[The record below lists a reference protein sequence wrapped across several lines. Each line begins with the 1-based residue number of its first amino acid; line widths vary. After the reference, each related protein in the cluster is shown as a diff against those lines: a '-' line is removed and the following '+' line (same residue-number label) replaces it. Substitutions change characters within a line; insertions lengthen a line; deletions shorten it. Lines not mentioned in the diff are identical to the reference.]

1 MARPKGTYVSSVFNF
16 GVDKNIPFGFVDVV
30 FDNSGNAVGFEKD
43 GKFYNLGEKVAKKEE
58 PAKQLTSN
66 QLLKKVDLLER
77 KLNLNKTQASN
88 KNISQS
94 ERNKFISEYK
104 KAQDELALTKRL
116 QIEAEVKEGKLKEQQ
131 ARAKAADA
139 LRFEIRSLEER
150 KKFLQDLG
158 QKTTEVDVQIS
169 NKRKQL
175 GSVTNITQVQYK
187 SSNVVPPSGMPFG
200 GKSVTG
206 RDISK
211 LEPIPTTATG
221 PTGPGKDSQKPGTE
235 TKATGPAITE
245 TTATGDKGK
254 TKEQRYADAVAM
266 AMREYNM
273 PDIIF
278 RNVKSLGE
286 LLKKYV
292 DDKLTNEQFALEIQ
306 NDPWYRSNSAEIKA
320 RYVQLFNYED
330 LVKQGRAMGTTD
342 YEQQIARI
350 TRNIQ
355 ARAREL
361 NGIEIPDDQA
371 KLIAKDLYIF
381 NLSDDPAVLTERLVS
396 FIRPSG
402 GMIGGQPTIGYGGQ
416 ALQNYQNLQAIA
428 KANGFKLEDIL
439 PKDAMGKPMTAEG
452 ILEQLALGKLDINR
466 IAQDV
471 RKLAA
476 VGQPDYVKDL
486 LGQGYDLENIYAPYR
501 ERMSTVLELDPNTI
515 SLNDPTLRMGISK
528 EGDMNLYDFE
538 KALRRDSRWQ
548 YTQNARSEVSGSVL
562 QVLRDF
568 GFQG

>member
-1 MARPKGTYVSSVFNF
+1 MALEQQEQRLRMQLNR
-16 GVDKNIPFGFVDVV
+16 KN
-30 FDNSGNAVGFEKD
+30 SALQNA
-43 GKFYNLGEKVAKKEE
+43 
-58 PAKQLTSN
+58 
-66 QLLKKVDLLER
+66 
-77 KLNLNKTQASN
+77 
-88 KNISQS
+88 ISDANVQ
-94 ERNKFISEYK
+94 
-104 KAQDELALTKRL
+104 KRL
-116 QIEAEVKEGKLKEQQ
+116 AESASETPQSRAKARAKYNELQTKVTKLRSEVKELEADVKRERGRKKVEEVKKNYDRLKEQYDLLLDKNSPEAERIGTRVNEEVKKLNAAYQQ
-131 ARAKAADA
+131 AGQSTRVSPLTLRTQRQKDLAQAQREREFGIQVPKAGAVPSGATIETGANVGKGAKAG
-139 LRFEIRSLEER
+139 R
-150 KKFLQDLG
+150 G
-158 QKTTEVDVQIS
+158 T
-169 NKRKQL
+169 
-175 GSVTNITQVQYK
+175 
-187 SSNVVPPSGMPFG
+187 
-200 GKSVTG
+200 VTG
-206 RDISK
+206 
-211 LEPIPTTATG
+211 PGGTVTTAT
-221 PTGPGKDSQKPGTE
+221 T
-235 TKATGPAITE
+235 ATVTA
-245 TTATGDKGK
+245 TTATGDKPK

-286 LLKKYV
+286 LLKRYV
-292 DDKLTNEQFALEIQ
+292 DDKLTDEQFALEIQ

-350 TRNIQ
+350 TRTIQ

-416 ALQNYQNLQAIA
+416 ALANYQQLQAIA
-428 KANGFKLEDIL
+428 KANGFKIQDIL

-486 LGQGYDLENIYAPYR
+486 LGQGYNLENIYAPYR
-501 ERMSTVLELDPNTI
+501 DRMSTVLELDPNTI
-515 SLNDPTLRMGISK
+515 SLNDPTLRMGITK